1 MCVSARTA
9 ATLTRMGVL
18 DNQPR
23 PEEET
28 PQGPWD
34 RPVRLHPSGGH
45 PDAPTPPRPEVQ
57 WGCLRLGTRARESTA
72 ERSLLSPVPA
82 RVLAAR
88 VKVPARGTPGGQEGR

>member
-34 RPVRLHPSGGH
+34 RPVRLHPSGRAYLPHDPKSSGVVYDWNAGSRKH
-45 PDAPTPPRPEVQ
+45 CGPITAV
-57 WGCLRLGTRARESTA
+57 TRAGPS
-72 ERSLLSPVPA
+72 A
-82 RVLAAR
+82 RGSCEGAR
-88 VKVPARGTPGGQEGR
+88 AGTPGGQEGR